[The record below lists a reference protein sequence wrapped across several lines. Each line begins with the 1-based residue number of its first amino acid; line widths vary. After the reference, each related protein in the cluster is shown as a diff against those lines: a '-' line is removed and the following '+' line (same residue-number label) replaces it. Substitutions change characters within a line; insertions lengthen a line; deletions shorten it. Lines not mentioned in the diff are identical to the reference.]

1 MTDERRRQILDA
13 AGSVIAERGLCETRV
28 ADVADRVG
36 ISPALI
42 LYYFPS
48 KERLLA
54 EALAFRDQQFF
65 DDIAGRLGSLESASA
80 RLVELIEAS
89 CPPKDVDGGEEWLL
103 WLDLWARARHD
114 PELSEARTRMDRAF
128 RDAIA
133 EIVRTGEAAG
143 EFAAIDA
150 DLFALHL
157 SALIDGLAIQ
167 VVLDAGE
174 VDPGVMRD
182 LCCAMA
188 ASALDCEL
196 PPGRTRRRRAAA
208 R

>member
-1 MTDERRRQILDA
+1 
-13 AGSVIAERGLCETRV
+13 
-28 ADVADRVG
+28 
-36 ISPALI
+36 
-42 LYYFPS
+42 
-48 KERLLA
+48 
-54 EALAFRDQQFF
+54 
-65 DDIAGRLGSLESASA
+65 
-80 RLVELIEAS
+80 
-89 CPPKDVDGGEEWLL
+89 
-103 WLDLWARARHD
+103 
-114 PELSEARTRMDRAF
+114 MDRAF

-133 EIVRTGEAAG
+133 EIVRAGEASD
-143 EFAAIDA
+143 EFAAVDA

-188 ASALDCEL
+188 SSALECEL